1 MKDMLIAISNELLD
15 NATNLSPA
23 QTEKLRQERFQ
34 ASFVFVH
41 SSFIVF
47 VFLFW
52 MFNFDIFSGKNYN
65 YKIYSEKREG
75 KE

>member
-23 QTEKLRQERFQ
+23 RTEKLRQERFQ